1 LIKGGRTGDEW
12 AKYRKS
18 RKRCF
23 AKKSTENLEN
33 MREKQYNLFV
43 SQCIYFFC
51 LIISFHPSASVC
63 FVNTYARDWR
73 MVWAIFGPYLDLVSP
88 VFILAFLETVRL
100 GLCRLGLGLA

>member
-73 MVWAIFGPYLDLVSP
+73 MVWAIFGLGITGFYFSLLR
-88 VFILAFLETVRL
+88 TMRL
-100 GLCRLGLGLA
+100 GLCRMGLGLA